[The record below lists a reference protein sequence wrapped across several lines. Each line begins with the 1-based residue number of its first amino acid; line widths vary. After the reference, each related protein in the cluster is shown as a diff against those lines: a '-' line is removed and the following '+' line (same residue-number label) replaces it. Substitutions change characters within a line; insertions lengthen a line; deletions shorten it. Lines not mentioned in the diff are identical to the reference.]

1 MSELTLYYFPLST
14 TSQKV
19 RLCQHH
25 KGAALSE
32 RIIDLMKLDQ
42 LSAEYLALNP
52 AGQVPTLV
60 VDGQPLWES
69 SIINE
74 FLEERFPEKPLL
86 PRDPVRRARIRA
98 FTKYVDAGPTV
109 EIATPTY
116 RAWVAPALQGQPK
129 EELLKQFETAPE
141 PGHRARWIRTVQDQ
155 ISDADVEAAYKKVEQ
170 LLVRMESLLAEGPY
184 LFGAEY
190 SLADVEAT
198 PLVVRLQH
206 LGRTDLIEKYPRVGA
221 WFARVQT
228 LPNFAPTY
236 EFLSRREPSQG

>member
-1 MSELTLYYFPLST
+1 MSELSLYYFPLST

-25 KGAALSE
+25 KGITLSE

-42 LSAEYLALNP
+42 LSPEYLKLNP
-52 AGQVPTLV
+52 AGQVPTLL
-60 VDGQPLWES
+60 VDGQPLYEA

-74 FLEERFPEKPLL
+74 FLEEQFPEKPLL
-86 PRDPVRRARIRA
+86 PRDPVRRARVRA
-98 FTKYVDAGPTV
+98 FTKYVDASPTV

-116 RAWVAPALQGQPK
+116 RAWVGPALADKPQ
-129 EELLKQFETAPE
+129 EEILKQVETAPE
-141 PGHRARWIRTVQDQ
+141 PAHRARWIRTVRNQ
-155 ISDADVEAAYKKVEQ
+155 ISDADVEAAYREVERF
-170 LLVRMESLLAEGPY
+170 LARMESLLAEGPY

-190 SLADVEAT
+190 TLADVEAT

-206 LGRTDLIEKYPRVGA
+206 LGRSDLLAKYPRVGA
-221 WFARVQT
+221 WFAHVQT

-236 EFLSRREPSQG
+236 AFLNQRS